1 MKLLIVFAL
10 IALVAAQDSTYTNKY
25 DHIDV
30 DEILK
35 SDRLF
40 KNYYNCLIDQGPC
53 TPDAAELKQSLP
65 DALENNCSNN
75 DLQSLVELKLVSCE
89 RCLLLNHY
97 VWHSQNIYSVILQKE
112 TGYKVISSL
121 IENRPAEWAVLQA
134 KYDPERKFV
143 EKYREEAAAAG
154 IKL

>member
-1 MKLLIVFAL
+1 MKLLIAFAL
-10 IALVAAQDSTYTNKY
+10 VALVAAQDSTYTNKY

-53 TPDAAELKQSLP
+53 TPDATELKQSLP
-65 DALENNCSNN
+65 DALENNCS
-75 DLQSLVELKLVSCE
+75 KCTPK
-89 RCLLLNHY
+89 
-97 VWHSQNIYSVILQKE
+97 QKE
-112 TGYKVISSL
+112 TGYKD
-121 IENRPAEWAVLQA
+121 

>member
-10 IALVAAQDSTYTNKY
+10 VALVAAQDSTYTNKY

-30 DEILK
+30 EEILK

-65 DALENNCSNN
+65 DALENNCS
-75 DLQSLVELKLVSCE
+75 KCTPK
-89 RCLLLNHY
+89 
-97 VWHSQNIYSVILQKE
+97 QKE

-121 IENRPAEWAVLQA
+121 IENRPAEWAVLQD

>member
-1 MKLLIVFAL
+1 MKLLIAFAL
-10 IALVAAQDSTYTNKY
+10 VALVAAQDSTYTNKY

-40 KNYYNCLIDQGPC
+40 KNYYNCLIDRGPC
-53 TPDAAELKQSLP
+53 TPDVQDAELK
-65 DALENNCSNN
+65 
-75 DLQSLVELKLVSCE
+75 
-89 RCLLLNHY
+89 H
-97 VWHSQNIYSVILQKE
+97 KE

-121 IENRPAEWAVLQA
+121 IENRPAEWAVLQD

>member
-1 MKLLIVFAL
+1 MKTFIVFGL
-10 IALVAAQDSTYTNKY
+10 LALVAAQDSTYTNKY

-53 TPDAAELKQSLP
+53 TPDATELKQSLP
-65 DALENNCSNN
+65 DALENNCS
-75 DLQSLVELKLVSCE
+75 KCTPK
-89 RCLLLNHY
+89 
-97 VWHSQNIYSVILQKE
+97 QKE